1 MYKAIFEFET
11 KEDANVLIT
20 LVEETKLTPVLNDL
34 RVEVYSYKEKE
45 AEFVKDSFNVLLE
58 RRDIIF
64 ESWVIEQSDEYDNES
79 SGINYY
85 AEYGLKESDFY

>member
-1 MYKAIFEFET
+1 MYTTIFEFET
-11 KEDANVLIT
+11 IEDANVLIT
-20 LVEETKLTPVLNDL
+20 LVEGTKLTPVLNDL

-64 ESWVIEQSDEYDNES
+64 ESWVIEQSDEYDDES
-79 SGINYY
+79 LNYY
-85 AEYGLKESDFY
+85 DEYGLKESDFY

>member
-1 MYKAIFEFET
+1 MFTTIFEFET
-11 KEDANVLIT
+11 IEDANVLIT
-20 LVEETKLTPVLNDL
+20 LVEGTKLTPVLNDL

-64 ESWVIEQSDEYDNES
+64 ESWVIEQSDEYDDES
-79 SGINYY
+79 LNYY
-85 AEYGLKESDFY
+85 EEYGLKESDFY